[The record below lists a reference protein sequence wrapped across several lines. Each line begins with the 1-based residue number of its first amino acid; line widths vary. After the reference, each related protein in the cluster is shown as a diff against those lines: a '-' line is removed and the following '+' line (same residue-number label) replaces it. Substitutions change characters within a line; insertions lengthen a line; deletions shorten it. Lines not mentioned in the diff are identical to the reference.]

1 MTNPPIVA
9 RRMAGRPLLWF
20 ALGAA
25 VVATTGCA
33 AWRIRDAAHLARIS
47 EPYQATPQA
56 PVASLLVVG
65 DSTAVG
71 TGASTPQHS
80 LAGLI
85 GRGNQK
91 LRIVNRATD
100 GAKYEDFARQ
110 LAQSDERFDF
120 VLVLGGGN
128 DVIRFTGADKLRA
141 DVQRTAELA
150 RERGRTVVLMPP
162 GNVGNAPF
170 FWPPLS
176 WLMTQRSQSLHAAVR
191 EVADSVGAR
200 YVNLYKPKAQDPFA
214 QRPAQLHARDGLHP
228 SDAGYEE
235 WLHELD
241 KQAALRAQMGWLA
254 QKAEV
259 GPAATA
265 SARP

>member
-9 RRMAGRPLLWF
+9 RRAAGHPLLWF

-33 AWRIRDAAHLARIS
+33 AWRIRDAAQLARIS
-47 EPYQATPQA
+47 EPYQATPPS

-110 LAQSDERFDF
+110 LSQSDERFDF

-176 WLMTQRSQSLHAAVR
+176 WLMTRRSQALHAAVR

-200 YVNLYKPKAQDPFA
+200 YVNLYKPRQEDPFA

-265 SARP
+265 SGRP